1 MVQSLYDTINKQILD
16 TNGLNIFAIIL
27 NNIFKIL
34 SFKNKLSIWWTKQK
48 QKFNLQNQL
57 GQGRFCKFRTTII

>member
-1 MVQSLYDTINKQILD
+1 MAQSLYDTINKQILG

-57 GQGRFCKFRTTII
+57 GQCRFCKFRTTII

>member
-1 MVQSLYDTINKQILD
+1 MAQSLYDTINKQILG

-48 QKFNLQNQL
+48 QKFNL
-57 GQGRFCKFRTTII
+57 